1 MHIDPSMEFVH
12 TALTR
17 LLYYKQLA
25 EKTFDQLEDKD
36 FLFSPGHESNS
47 IGVIIQHMH
56 GNMLSRW
63 TNFLTEDGEKDWR
76 NRDQEFEE
84 KILRKTDYLT
94 LWEQG
99 WAVFISTLKNLD
111 KSDLIRSVTIR
122 GESLTVID
130 AINRQLA
137 HYPYHVGQIVFLGR
151 MIKKE
156 HWQNLSIPK
165 GGSIAYNQ
173 KSGIKDP
180 AKELRG

>member
-1 MHIDPSMEFVH
+1 MHIDTFTEFVQ
-12 TALTR
+12 TAISR

-25 EKTFDQLEDKD
+25 EKTFDQLNDKD
-36 FLFSPGHESNS
+36 FQFSPGPESNS

-63 TNFLTEDGEKDWR
+63 TNFLTEDGEKEWR
-76 NRDQEFEE
+76 KRDQEFEE
-84 KILRKTDYLT
+84 SNLSKKDYFK

-99 WAVFISTLKNLD
+99 WEVFISTLKNLE
-111 KSDLIRSVTIR
+111 KNDLTRSVTIR
-122 GESLTVID
+122 NERLTVID

-137 HYPYHVGQIVFLGR
+137 HYPYHVGQIVFIGR

-156 HWQNLSIPK
+156 QWQSLSIPK
-165 GGSIAYNQ
+165 GGSNAYNE

-180 AKELRG
+180 AKEFRG